1 MGNANSTLAL
11 LSSSE
16 FKWTAEIQYMESLEN
31 RDEAIRY
38 ASQHGCNLIV
48 KYEKRTGP
56 QFDVML
62 DPESRWTSQ
71 AGSGQLKSVTDRR
84 KAKSAGR
91 KRRGILGMFG
101 LSRRIDATAAGASQH

>member
-56 QFDVML
+56 QFDVMV
-62 DPESRWTSQ
+62 DPQSRWTSQ
-71 AGSGQLKSVTDRR
+71 AASGQLESV
-84 KAKSAGR
+84 SAGR
-91 KRRGILGMFG
+91 KATNAGPKKRGILGMFG
-101 LSRRIDATAAGASQH
+101 LSRRTPSTAAGASKH